1 MTDLNFESFNFE
13 DLAGADPFGE
23 KKSSFIDERFY
34 KLTKDANG
42 NGAAII
48 RFLPDPEKT
57 PILKLFKINVNTQ
70 KGAEKR
76 WFNDWSPQN
85 IGKPDPF
92 HDEWAKNWQ
101 AGNKDEARKFSRQ
114 TRYLAN
120 IYVVKDPGNPE
131 NEGKVFLLDMSQSL
145 KDIVQDALMPSK
157 AEMEL
162 GKQPLQLF
170 NPLQGN
176 SFKLASKKGANGFIN
191 YDASAPLTTIDSI
204 VSSKEEALDLIMNK
218 CHKLSDFLKP
228 EMYKSTDELKEKLKY
243 VKFEDDNSSAPQAQ
257 VSEVVDVTNV
267 TSTSASQA
275 DDFLDSI
282 I

>member
-1 MTDLNFESFNFE
+1 MDLNFESFNFE
-13 DLAGADPFGE
+13 DLAGSDPFGE
-23 KKSSFIDERFY
+23 KKTSFVDERFY

-57 PILKLFKINVNTQ
+57 PLLKLFKINVNTQ

-76 WFNDWSPQN
+76 WFSDWSPQN

-101 AGNKDEARKFSRQ
+101 SGNKDEARKFSRQ

-131 NEGKVFLLDMSQSL
+131 NEGKVFILDMSQSL

-191 YDASAPLTTIDSI
+191 YDASAPLTQIDSI

-228 EMYKSTDELKEKLKY
+228 EMYKSTEELKEKLKY
-243 VKFEDDNSSAPQAQ
+243 VKFEDSKEKNESE
-257 VSEVVDVTNV
+257 SEVVDIATLNATV
-267 TSTSASQA
+267 SSQA

-282 I
+282 M